1 MFLASD
7 SKEHRESK
15 VRSFLTSDPGISLLL
30 AAVNFEWTV
39 CRAVLFLSKRPNSE
53 LRLMMGNYYSLDAY
67 KDLWKSEISAESN
80 FDPLATVVRNWSS
93 LREAFGARNRLVHG
107 RYRYT
112 KNMAAPHIEAL
123 LRATGY
129 VDDYCSLLGRPL
141 LGRMP
146 VRRRTHQGA

>member
-7 SKEHRESK
+7 SKGHRESK
-15 VRSFLTSDPGISLLL
+15 VRRFFAMDPGISLLL

-53 LRLMMGNYYSLDAY
+53 LRVMMGNHYSLDAY
-67 KDLWKSEISAESN
+67 KELWKSEIVVGRN
-80 FDPLATVVRNWSS
+80 FNPLAVVVRNWSS
-93 LREAFGARNRLVHG
+93 LREAFKARNRLVHG

-112 KNMAAPHIEAL
+112 KNMAAPHIETL
-123 LRATGY
+123 LQATGY
-129 VDDYCSLLGRPL
+129 VDDYCGLLGHPL

-146 VRRRTHQGA
+146 IRRRTPNER

>member
-15 VRSFLTSDPGISLLL
+15 VRRFLTTDPGISLLL

-53 LRLMMGNYYSLDAY
+53 LRVMMSSYYSLDAY
-67 KDLWKSEISAESN
+67 KDLWKSEISAGSN
-80 FDPLATVVRNWSS
+80 FDPLAIVVRNWSS
-93 LREAFGARNRLVHG
+93 LREAFKARNRLVYG
-107 RYRYT
+107 RDRYT
-112 KNMAAPHIEAL
+112 KNMASPHIEAL
-123 LRATGY
+123 LHGTGY
-129 VDDYCSLLGRPL
+129 IDDYCSLLGHPL

-146 VRRRTHQGA
+146 IRRRTSKEA

>member
-15 VRSFLTSDPGISLLL
+15 VRRFLTTDPGISLLL

-53 LRLMMGNYYSLDAY
+53 LRLMMASYYSLDAY
-67 KDLWKSEISAESN
+67 KDLWKSEIVAGSN
-80 FDPLATVVRNWSS
+80 FNPLAIVVRNWSS
-93 LREAFGARNRLVHG
+93 LREAFKARNRLIHG
-107 RYRYT
+107 KDRYT

-123 LRATGY
+123 LQATGY
-129 VDDYCSLLGRPL
+129 VDDYCSLLGHPL
-141 LGRMP
+141 LDRMP
-146 VRRRTHQGA
+146 TRRRTSKKA

>member
-1 MFLASD
+1 MFLAND

-15 VRSFLTSDPGISLLL
+15 VRRFLMTDPGISLLL

-53 LRLMMGNYYSLDAY
+53 LRPLMASYYSLDAY
-67 KDLWKSEISAESN
+67 KELWRSEIVAGSN
-80 FDPLATVVRNWSS
+80 FNPLAVVVRNWSS
-93 LREAFGARNRLVHG
+93 VREAFNARNRFVHG
-107 RYRYT
+107 RDRYT
-112 KNMAAPHIEAL
+112 KNMATPHIEAL

-129 VDDYCSLLGRPL
+129 VDDYCNLLGSPL

-146 VRRRTHQGA
+146 TRRRTSKKS